1 MKFNA
6 AFVFLPVALAAPGQ
20 PIEAQ
25 GMSEFKRDLPNLTP
39 VNVPNFDSSFDISCG
54 KLTCSSTRTRRL
66 TTATGRTK
74 IKGSQVHKAVS
85 WGTCLQRADEVV
97 GSTFIP
103 QRFLIRTI
111 F

>member
-1 MKFNA
+1 MKFSV
-6 AFVFLPVALAAPGQ
+6 AFVFLPMALAAPGH

-54 KLTCSSTRTRRL
+54 KFACSPSRTRRL
-66 TTATGRTK
+66 TTTTGRTN

-97 GSTFIP
+97 GSTFTSTGS
-103 QRFLIRTI
+103 LALHI